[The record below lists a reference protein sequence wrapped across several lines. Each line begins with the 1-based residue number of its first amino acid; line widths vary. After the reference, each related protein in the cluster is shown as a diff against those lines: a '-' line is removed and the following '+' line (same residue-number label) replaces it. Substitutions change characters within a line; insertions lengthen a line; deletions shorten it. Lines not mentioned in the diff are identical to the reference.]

1 MPPQPFDPVLA
12 KTLRCSRYAQRL
24 IAADP
29 SAETRLRERFGE
41 PFDVAEMIAFLDSA
55 AVDPMVDIT
64 AAEAQLKRSLRRL
77 RQDVMLRIMARD
89 LSQLASL
96 DEVLTTVTCLAELA
110 ISRAYDFQRRALVRQ
125 YGEPRGPDGEAL
137 DLYIAGMGKL
147 GGGELNV
154 SSDIDLVFV
163 YAEDGTTDGPDNRIG
178 NQEFFARLGKK
189 IIGMI
194 DERTEDGFVFRVD
207 MRLRPF
213 GDSGPLVVSMDGLEH
228 YFVTSA
234 RPWERYAWLKAR
246 VIGLPDEDD
255 ALDPL
260 VRPFVYRKYHDYGM
274 IQDLRELHAQI
285 RAEAT
290 RKNKLD
296 DIKVGTGGIRET
308 EFVAQLHQLIRGGR
322 EQSLRTRSTRIA
334 LDRVAARSLI
344 SAESAAALQA
354 AYAFL
359 RNLEHRLQYLEDA
372 QTQALPANEADQA
385 IIADAMG
392 YADWNGLLAVLDEH
406 RAIVSREFDDLF
418 AATPA
423 EAEAEDMACRWSDSV
438 DRPEELHAR
447 LLASGFI
454 DEEAATLVTRLAQ
467 WRQSARYRFLT
478 EKARAK
484 LEQIIPLAIRA
495 ASGHAAR
502 LTTAFRLFDLLESVD
517 RRDAYLSLLVE
528 NPAVLL
534 RAARLA
540 AKSAWAAGLLQRHP
554 ILLDELVQSRT
565 ATARADWKR
574 EREAL
579 WTEAE
584 ATHDDLERQYEL
596 LRHFKQIHTL
606 RLNIADVDG
615 ALDVMTLAD
624 ELSALADTLLDLA
637 LALAWRTL
645 SRHRELET
653 PRGVA
658 VIGYGKL
665 GSKELGYASDLDIV
679 FVHDAE
685 DAIGQEMAFK
695 LAQRTNQLLNATTTG
710 GVLYET
716 DLRLRP
722 DGAAGMMVT
731 TLEALRDYQLK
742 RAWVWEHQALT
753 RARFCAGDARVAPKF
768 EAIRSDVLCLERDLS
783 KLKSDVLEMRAKM
796 RSEHPGKPGR
806 DGRVDLKHAQGG
818 IVDLEFIVQFLVL
831 GYANQDEILTR
842 NTGNFA
848 LLRTAG
854 ELGLID
860 PAAAAAAG
868 EAYLAFRARH
878 HIARNNNESATLI
891 SPDELTAERE
901 AVTKLWNEVF
911 A

>member
-1 MPPQPFDPVLA
+1 MPVQPFDPILA
-12 KTLRCSRYAQRL
+12 KTLRCSRFAQRV

-29 SAETRLRERFGE
+29 
-41 PFDVAEMIAFLDSA
+41 
-55 AVDPMVDIT
+55 
-64 AAEAQLKRSLRRL
+64 AAEARLRDRFAIPFGMEEMSASLDNALKQSEADEAALKRALRRL
-77 RQDVMLRIMARD
+77 RQDVMLRMLARD
-89 LSQLASL
+89 LSGLATL

-110 ISRAYDFQRRALVRQ
+110 IARALDFQHRTLVQQ
-125 YGEPRGPDGEAL
+125 YGEPRGAEGEAL
-137 DLYIAGMGKL
+137 PLLVVGMGKL

-163 YAEDGTTDGPDNRIG
+163 YSEDGTTDGPGERIG
-178 NQEFFARLGKK
+178 NQEFFAKLGKK
-189 IIGMI
+189 LIATL
-194 DERTEDGFVFRVD
+194 DERTADGFVFRVD

-213 GDSGPLVVSMDGLEH
+213 GDSGPLVVSADSLEH

-246 VIGLPDEDD
+246 VIGHPDDAD
-255 ALDPL
+255 ALDEL

-296 DIKVGTGGIRET
+296 DIKVGAGGIRET

-322 EQSLRTRSTRIA
+322 EPTLRTRSTRIA
-334 LDRVAARSLI
+334 LDRVAARGLL
-344 SAESAAALQA
+344 SASKADALRS

-359 RNLEHRLQYLEDA
+359 RNLEHRLQYLDDA
-372 QTQALPANEADQA
+372 QTQALPGNEANQA
-385 IIADAMG
+385 IMADAMG
-392 YADWNGLLAVLDEH
+392 YADWDALLAALNEH
-406 RAIVSREFDDLF
+406 RAAVSNEFDDLF

-423 EAEAEDMACRWSDSV
+423 ESAEEEAACRWSDSV
-438 DRPEELHAR
+438 DRPEELHTR
-447 LLASGFI
+447 LVAQGFLE
-454 DEEAATLVTRLAQ
+454 EEAAALVARLAQ

-495 ASGHAAR
+495 AAAHAPR
-502 LTTAFRLFDLLESVD
+502 LATAFRLFDLLEAVD

-528 NPAVLL
+528 NPAVLQ

-565 ATARADWKR
+565 ATARADWVL
-574 EREAL
+574 ERETL
-579 WTEAE
+579 WTDAE
-584 ATHDDLERQYEL
+584 ITHDDVERQYEL

-615 ALDVMTLAD
+615 TLDVMALAD
-624 ELSALADTLLDLA
+624 ELSALADTLLDVA
-637 LALAWRTL
+637 LALAWRAL

-653 PRGVA
+653 PRGFA

-665 GSKELGYASDLDIV
+665 GSKELGYASDLDLV
-679 FVHDAE
+679 FLHDPQ
-685 DAIGQEMAFK
+685 DSIGQEAAFK
-695 LAQRTNQLLNATTTG
+695 LAQRVNQLLNATTTG

-731 TLEALRDYQLK
+731 TLEALREYQLK

-753 RARFCAGDARVAPKF
+753 RARFCAGDPRVGPLF
-768 EAIRSDVLCLERDLS
+768 ETIRCEVLALPRDADKLKTDVLA
-783 KLKSDVLEMRAKM
+783 MRAKM
-796 RSEHPGKPGR
+796 RTEHPGTPGR
-806 DGRVDLKHAQGG
+806 DGRIDLKHAQGG
-818 IVDLEFIVQFLVL
+818 IIDLEFIVQYLVL
-831 GYANQDEILTR
+831 GHAHRHRELTR
-842 NTGNFA
+842 NIGNFA
-848 LLRTAG
+848 LLRLAG
-854 ELGLID
+854 ELTLID
-860 PAAAAAAG
+860 AALAAAAG
-868 EAYLAFRARH
+868 NAYLAFRARQ

-891 SPDELTAERE
+891 DAEELKAERE
-901 AVTKLWNEVF
+901 AVAKLWNGVF
-911 A
+911 V